1 MSCFDP
7 TVPAWMGLT
16 ALDKSKQR
24 LRHPFTFCSLRR
36 ASNDER
42 GRSYKSGSK
51 TMIGKVS
58 MAAALAVMLVGFTP
72 ALAARN
78 AGRSAHV
85 SRNVHVKRGVVGRR
99 YGAGIWYGTGRR
111 FWLGQWYPYGVG
123 ACWALSPV
131 GYVWICQ

>member
-1 MSCFDP
+1 MRCCDP

-78 AGRSAHV
+78 AGRSVHV
-85 SRNVHVKRGVVGRR
+85 SRNVHINRNVHVNRGVVGRR

-111 FWLGQWYPYGVG
+111 FWLGQSYPYGVG
-123 ACWALSPV
+123 ACW
-131 GYVWICQ
+131 